1 MVVHKIKGFSIAFS
15 VLYVMLA
22 VADLAVTISW
32 YVDGVDTGASK
43 MDYQGVLALLISL
56 GVILGAAGMMG
67 CIASLKEALWAAIL
81 STLVVFLTACCF
93 GVIAGYLGTQLIA
106 REAVLRTEMTRE
118 LALYA
123 ETNDTRLF
131 WDDMHRTYNCC
142 GIDKPEDWLQ
152 MSRFQ
157 HIPTSCLDQIQNHG
171 HISYQPGCYFESLRK
186 ARKAAVSGAATSAVM
201 ALILMVGF
209 VFNVIF
215 CLMLKR
221 TRNKHL

>member
-93 GVIAGYLGTQLIA
+93 GVIAGYLGTQLVHNRIIVC
-106 REAVLRTEMTRE
+106 R
-118 LALYA
+118 
-123 ETNDTRLF
+123 
-131 WDDMHRTYNCC
+131 
-142 GIDKPEDWLQ
+142 
-152 MSRFQ
+152 
-157 HIPTSCLDQIQNHG
+157 CLG
-171 HISYQPGCYFESLRK
+171 
-186 ARKAAVSGAATSAVM
+186 
-201 ALILMVGF
+201 
-209 VFNVIF
+209 
-215 CLMLKR
+215 
-221 TRNKHL
+221 